1 MYIDDKFTFRDAAN
15 LSDFV
20 VLFCRVADVSAIVPQ
35 QVQRFVAK
43 VPEPDRMRIRRFH
56 PKIHVVGHFGRSMHM
71 DDEIAGSPVVLSVFL
86 RRFDVRQQHVDAGDE
101 TDQRQKD
108 DVSEDG
114 PCRNILVEFV
124 KFVDGPLQVR

>member
-20 VLFCRVADVSAIVPQ
+20 VLFCRVADVSAIRPPK
-35 QVQRFVAK
+35 VQRFFAT

-56 PKIHVVGHFGRSMHM
+56 PKIDVVGHFGWSMHL
-71 DDEIAGSPVVLSVFL
+71 DDEVAGSPVVLVVFL

-101 TDQRQKD
+101 TDQR
-108 DVSEDG
+108 E
-114 PCRNILVEFV
+114 R
-124 KFVDGPLQVR
+124 